1 MFLAE
6 KSKEGSW
13 SFTVALDLGIV
24 TDVCVFSLPTPHPL
38 FLDASLAGKKGSTW
52 TAAHFTLTIVS
63 RPCCV
68 HRCDGVQDGE
78 GDINVM

>member
-6 KSKEGSW
+6 KSKEGSR
-13 SFTVALDLGIV
+13 SFTVALDLGTV
-24 TDVCVFSLPTPHPL
+24 TDVCVLSLPTLHPV

-63 RPCCV
+63 RPACA
-68 HRCDGVQDGE
+68 HRCDGVQGGE
-78 GDINVM
+78 GGVNVT